1 MLTEN
6 SQMTKLNNKMMG
18 YNFWSH
24 SFEVK
29 SEKYGGLDFLKK
41 KKKKSPKAKVQAWRM
56 SWMLCWEQRSHM
68 KLTGPEMYKKRSH
81 KKYLFVFKYQFD

>member
-1 MLTEN
+1 
-6 SQMTKLNNKMMG
+6 MTKLNNKMMG

-41 KKKKSPKAKVQAWRM
+41 KKKSPKAKVQA
-56 SWMLCWEQRSHM
+56 
-68 KLTGPEMYKKRSH
+68 
-81 KKYLFVFKYQFD
+81 

>member
-41 KKKKSPKAKVQAWRM
+41 KKKRVLR
-56 SWMLCWEQRSHM
+56 QRCKHEECHECCVEN
-68 KLTGPEMYKKRSH
+68 KE
-81 KKYLFVFKYQFD
+81 VI

>member
-41 KKKKSPKAKVQAWRM
+41 KKKKSPKAKVQA
-56 SWMLCWEQRSHM
+56 
-68 KLTGPEMYKKRSH
+68 
-81 KKYLFVFKYQFD
+81 